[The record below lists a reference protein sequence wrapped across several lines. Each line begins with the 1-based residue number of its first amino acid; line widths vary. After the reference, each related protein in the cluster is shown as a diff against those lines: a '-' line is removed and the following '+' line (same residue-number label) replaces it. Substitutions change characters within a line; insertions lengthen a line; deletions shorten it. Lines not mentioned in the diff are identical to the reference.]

1 MLVNYVPFVTVKTR
15 VKATVKIAVKATAKT
30 MHTIGARETL
40 AAFDVDAQKCFTPL
54 CPDELPVPDGHAI
67 AHELN
72 RQAQCAALR
81 IGSKDA
87 HPANAVWVAT
97 DDKPQLT
104 AVVGYDDADL
114 YWNRHAVPGTK
125 GFELVAGLPG
135 VTDYDFFVWKGV
147 ETDMHPY
154 GACFHDLGEKLSTG
168 VIEFLSARGITSVVV
183 GGLALDY
190 CVKVTALQLQRAGFQ
205 VYVNLAATRG
215 MSCESVTL
223 AMAELDAAGVIA
235 IGSVDELIVD
245 ADISGVG
252 SC

>member
-1 MLVNYVPFVTVKTR
+1 MLVNYVPFVTVKTMY
-15 VKATVKIAVKATAKT
+15 A
-30 MHTIGARETL
+30 IGPRETL

-54 CPDELPVPDGHAI
+54 CPDELPVPDGHGI
-67 AHELN
+67 VQELN
-72 RQAQCAALR
+72 RQARLAALR

-97 DDKPQLT
+97 DDRPQLSL
-104 AVVGYDDADL
+104 VKGYSEVDRH
-114 YWNRHAVPGTK
+114 WNRHAVPGTT

-135 VTDYDFFVWKGV
+135 VTEYDFFIWKGV
-147 ETDMHPY
+147 ETDIHPY

-168 VIEFLSARGITSVVV
+168 VIEFLAARGITSVVV

-215 MSCESVTL
+215 MSPQSVAQALT
-223 AMAELDAAGVIA
+223 ELDVAGVIA
-235 IGSVDELIVD
+235 IGSADELMID
-245 ADISGVG
+245 ADVGVV
-252 SC
+252 SAR

>member
-1 MLVNYVPFVTVKTR
+1 MLVNYVPFVTVKTMY
-15 VKATVKIAVKATAKT
+15 A
-30 MHTIGARETL
+30 IGPRETL
-40 AAFDVDAQKCFTPL
+40 AAFDVDAQNCFTPL
-54 CPDELPVPDGHAI
+54 CPDELPVPDGHGI
-67 AHELN
+67 VRELN
-72 RQAQCAALR
+72 RQARLAGLR

-97 DDKPQLT
+97 GEKPQLT
-104 AVVGYDDADL
+104 PVTGYSEADL
-114 YWNRHAVPGTK
+114 HWNRHAVPGTT

-147 ETDMHPY
+147 ETDIHPY

-168 VIEFLSARGITSVVV
+168 VIEFLAAQGIVSVVV

-215 MSCESVTL
+215 MSPGSVTQAL
-223 AMAELDAAGVIA
+223 AELDVAGVIA
-235 IGSVDELIVD
+235 IGSADELIID
-245 ADISGVG
+245 PDISAV
-252 SC
+252 SAS